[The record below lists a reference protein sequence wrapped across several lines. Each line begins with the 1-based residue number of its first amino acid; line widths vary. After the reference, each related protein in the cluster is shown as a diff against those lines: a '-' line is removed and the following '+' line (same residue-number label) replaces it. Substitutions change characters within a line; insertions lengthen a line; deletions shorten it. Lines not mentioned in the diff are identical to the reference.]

1 MRNYGRMKVSSYFFV
16 VLVNLLALFWFK
28 QKADPA
34 DSSQQVSLIPERI
47 LLAQKC
53 LGGVILTH
61 AILILIFDSYKYSS
75 FIKEVFQKSGFFASL
90 SFITSEC
97 LELFYYSLYVALAIL
112 GLYHTAWYTFHLND
126 ILMINSVLKN
136 ILRSVWRPRT
146 SIVLTLILFIV
157 IMYAFSAI
165 GFVFFESQYAK
176 SMPNH
181 IPCKNIYEC
190 FILTLDKGFKF
201 DGGIGNYLSTNNEMK
216 QADSGEYV
224 PIDIGRFIFEN
235 LLLIVALIIILN
247 ILSGIII
254 DTFGSLREEYN
265 KYLKDTETYCF
276 VCGFDRETIDK
287 ESEEADGMSKFD
299 FHVKKEHYQWNYLFY
314 MAYLRDKEVTEYTG
328 IESYVAEKVLNE
340 DISWFPNHRAM
351 IIKQEDAVNAPSA
364 IDDGIHSILKDVP
377 RCYSAAGDQPAV
389 RQSQGDAQ
397 CESSQSR
404 REREEG
410 QDDRS
415 YCATA

>member
-16 VLVNLLALFWFK
+16 VLVNLLSLFWFR
-28 QKADPA
+28 QTADAA
-34 DSSQQVSLIPERI
+34 DSSKQASLTPDKVV
-47 LLAQKC
+47 LAQKC
-53 LGGVILTH
+53 LGAVVLGH
-61 AILILIFDSYKYSS
+61 AILILIFDTYKYSS
-75 FIKEVFQKSGFFASL
+75 FIKEVYQKSGFLESL
-90 SFITSEC
+90 SFIVGEC

-112 GLYHTAWYTFHLND
+112 GLFHTAWYTFHLND

-146 SIVLTLILFIV
+146 SIILTLILFIV

-165 GFVFFESQYAK
+165 GFVYFESQYAN
-176 SMPNH
+176 SLPNQV
-181 IPCKNIYEC
+181 PCRNIYEC

-201 DGGIGNYLSTNNEMK
+201 DGGVGNYLSTNNEMK
-216 QADSGEYV
+216 KADSGEYV

-287 ESEEADGMSKFD
+287 EATEADGQSKFD
-299 FHVKKEHYQWNYLFY
+299 FHVKQEHYQWNYLFY

-328 IESYVAEKVLNE
+328 IESYVAEKVQNE

-351 IIKQEDAVNAPSA
+351 VIKQEDAVNAQSA
-364 IDDGIHSILKDVP
+364 IDEGIRSIQSDV
-377 RCYSAAGDQPAV
+377 RCV
-389 RQSQGDAQ
+389 
-397 CESSQSR
+397 
-404 REREEG
+404 
-410 QDDRS
+410 
-415 YCATA
+415 